1 LTGAL
6 QVETARIWMFMLPML
21 MLPVGLELANWRPGA
36 RLAVYAALLI
46 LTAEMCQS
54 MEFIT
59 PQK

>member
-1 LTGAL
+1 
-6 QVETARIWMFMLPML
+6 

-54 MEFIT
+54 MQFIT
-59 PQK
+59 PQR